1 MATRADVRGRGAGGA
16 VLGAL
21 VSHAAGHGATRV
33 WCNARTPAL
42 GLYERA
48 GFERESD
55 EFEIPGIG
63 PHFVMARRV

>member
-1 MATRADVRGRGAGGA
+1 
-16 VLGAL
+16 
-21 VSHAAGHGATRV
+21 V

-42 GLYERA
+42 RLYERA
-48 GFERESD
+48 GFERESG